1 MNANEILVKIIETKY
16 KELEKFKTAGIFEK
30 INSFEGNAIGQ
41 IGEKFIKELCREF
54 SIAFDDSKNEVI
66 HDEYDIIINNKKIEI
81 KTARK
86 GLKNNNLQ
94 FNGINPRYNHD
105 YIILIG
111 LEPTKAGFLI
121 IPGKEI
127 YDHKTRSFYLNINDK
142 NKKLIQMNPDN
153 QVNYKLTLSFNELKD
168 ISEITKELRKI

>member
-1 MNANEILVKIIETKY
+1 MNANEILAKIIETKY

-94 FNGINPRYNHD
+94 KATKY
-105 YIILIG
+105 G
-111 LEPTKAGFLI
+111 LEIQKLKEQNY
-121 IPGKEI
+121 GK
-127 YDHKTRSFYLNINDK
+127 L
-142 NKKLIQMNPDN
+142 
-153 QVNYKLTLSFNELKD
+153 
-168 ISEITKELRKI
+168 